1 MQTTDF
7 EPHTATMLADLPTA
21 PWFRRLLVAGLI
33 LGILLL
39 TFTVLRPFIVPLIW
53 GGVLA
58 YVSWPLHQRF
68 LRRRWGRPGIAALL
82 TTLLVTIAIIVPLV
96 WLVFLLQTEAKSAY
110 AEVQAFLASN
120 PSMPPAL
127 RDLPWIGAW
136 AQEMLE
142 RLSADPTAIRAQ
154 FLLLMEESSVEVTR
168 LIGGVGRN
176 AAKLFFAV
184 LSMYFLLRDG
194 PRVLHEARAIL
205 EGILGPHV
213 HGYLDA
219 IGSTTQAV
227 VYALILGAIA
237 QGVVAGVG
245 YWIFGVKAPALMGAV
260 TVLIA
265 LIPFGAP
272 VVWGSL
278 SIWMMVTGNVWSG
291 VGLLLWGVLLVSWM
305 DNIVR
310 PLVIS
315 NATRMPFL
323 LVVFGVLGGVLAFGL
338 VGLFIGPVLLAVS
351 LAIWRE
357 WLEEHRPKDTPADV
371 KAAGPAPT
379 TAPARSAAAR
389 EAVIDSSSLTSDMPM
404 SERQR

>member
-1 MQTTDF
+1 
-7 EPHTATMLADLPTA
+7 MLADLPTA

-39 TFTVLRPFIVPLIW
+39 TFTVLQPFIVPLIW
-53 GGVLA
+53 GGILA
-58 YVSWPLHQRF
+58 FVSWPLNQRF
-68 LRRRWGRPGIAALL
+68 LRLVRGRAGVAALI
-82 TTLLVTIAIIVPLV
+82 TTTLVTIAIVLPIV
-96 WLVFLLQTEAKSAY
+96 WLVLMVQTEAVAAY

-120 PSMPPAL
+120 PKLPESL
-127 RDLPWIGAW
+127 RELPGVGAW
-136 AQEMLE
+136 AQQVLE
-142 RLSADPTAIRAQ
+142 RLAADPTAIRAQ
-154 FLLLMEESSVEVTR
+154 FLVVLEESSVEVTR

-184 LSMYFLLRDG
+184 LSMFFLLRDG
-194 PRVLHEARAIL
+194 PRLLSETRAIL
-205 EGILGPHV
+205 EGILGPRV
-213 HGYLDA
+213 HDYLEA
-219 IGSTTQAV
+219 MGATTQAV
-227 VYALILGAIA
+227 VYALILSAVA
-237 QGVVAGVG
+237 QGVVAGLG
-245 YWIFGVKAPALMGAV
+245 YWIFGVQAPVLMGAL

-278 SIWMMVTGNVWSG
+278 SIWMMVTGNVWGG
-291 VGLLLWGVLLVSWM
+291 VGLALWGMLLVSWM

-357 WLEEHRPKDTPADV
+357 WLEEHRPKESVEGAIASTGEPPPTHI
-371 KAAGPAPT
+371 AG
-379 TAPARSAAAR
+379 AAANAPR
-389 EAVIDSSSLTSDMPM
+389 VLDRAE
-404 SERQR
+404 

>member
-1 MQTTDF
+1 
-7 EPHTATMLADLPTA
+7 MLADLPTA

-33 LGILLL
+33 LGIVLL

-53 GGVLA
+53 GGILA
-58 YVSWPLHQRF
+58 YVSWPLNQWM
-68 LRRRWGRPGIAALL
+68 LRMLGGRAGLASLL
-82 TTLLVTIAIIVPLV
+82 TTLIVTIVIVVPLV
-96 WLVFLLQTEAKSAY
+96 WLALMLRVEALSAY
-110 AEVQAFLASN
+110 SEVQAFLASK
-120 PSMPPAL
+120 PSLPPAL
-127 RDLPWIGAW
+127 RDLPWIGAY
-136 AQEMLE
+136 AQELLE
-142 RLSADPTAIRAQ
+142 QLSADPKAISAQ
-154 FLLLMEESSVEVTR
+154 FVLMMERSSVEVSR

-184 LSMYFLLRDG
+184 LSMFFLLRDG
-194 PRVLHEARAIL
+194 PRLLREARAIL
-205 EGILGPHV
+205 EGILGPRV
-213 HGYLDA
+213 HDYLDA
-219 IGSTTQAV
+219 IGATTQAV

-237 QGVVAGVG
+237 QGAVAGIG
-245 YWIFGVKAPALMGAV
+245 YWIFGVEAPALMGAL

-272 VVWGSL
+272 FVWGSL
-278 SIWMMVTGNVWSG
+278 SLWMLVNGNVWGG

-357 WLEEHRPKDTPADV
+357 WLEEHQQKED
-371 KAAGPAPT
+371 
-379 TAPARSAAAR
+379 
-389 EAVIDSSSLTSDMPM
+389 AVSSSS
-404 SERQR
+404 SG

>member
-1 MQTTDF
+1 
-7 EPHTATMLADLPTA
+7 MLADLPTA

-33 LGILLL
+33 LGILVL
-39 TFTVLRPFIVPLIW
+39 TFSVLSPFIVPLIW
-53 GGVLA
+53 GGILA
-58 YVSWPLHQRF
+58 YVSWPLNQRLLTA
-68 LRRRWGRPGIAALL
+68 LRGRDGLAALI
-82 TTLLVTIAIIVPLV
+82 TTLIVTAVIVVPLV
-96 WLVFLLQTEAKSAY
+96 WLALMLRAEALSAY
-110 AEVQAFLASN
+110 NEVQKFLATH
-120 PSMPPAL
+120 PALPPAL
-127 RDLPWIGAW
+127 RDLPWIGPW
-136 AQEMLE
+136 AQQMLE
-142 RLSADPTAIRAQ
+142 QLSADPGAIKEQ
-154 FLLLMEESSVEVTR
+154 FVLMMEQSSLEVSR

-194 PRVLHEARAIL
+194 PRLLREAGAIL
-205 EGILGPHV
+205 EGILGPRV
-213 HGYLDA
+213 HDYLEA
-219 IGSTTQAV
+219 IGQTTQAV

-237 QGVVAGVG
+237 QGAVAGIG
-245 YWIFGVKAPALMGAV
+245 YWIFGVKAPVLMGAA

-272 VVWGSL
+272 LVWGSL
-278 SIWMMVTGNVWSG
+278 AVWMLITGNLWAG
-291 VGLLLWGVLLVSWM
+291 IGLLLWGVLLVSWM

-357 WLEEHRPKDTPADV
+357 WLEEHQQV
-371 KAAGPAPT
+371 PAPST
-379 TAPARSAAAR
+379 SEPAVLPTPEAR
-389 EAVIDSSSLTSDMPM
+389 VPRARDGV
-404 SERQR
+404 R